1 MGDFS
6 ESRTSVKAKEDGKE
20 EPAPT
25 LLSFNTYT
33 MSHTQSRKRSE
44 SNQMRYNIAVVG
56 GGAVGKS
63 ALTLQFVQQVFCD
76 EYDPT
81 IEDQHRKQVVID
93 DECALMEI
101 LDTAGQEEY
110 VAMRDQHLRSAE
122 GFLIVFSLTSRASF
136 EEAMKLYESILRV
149 KEMDNVPI
157 VLAGNKCNVPDERQ
171 ISALEIDTF
180 LQSTHDKNLRYFEC

>member
-44 SNQMRYNIAVVG
+44 SNQTKYDIAVVG

-63 ALTLQFVQQVFCD
+63 ALTLQFVQHVFCD

-81 IEDQHRKQVVID
+81 IEDQHRKQTVID
-93 DECALMEI
+93 GECSVLDI

-110 VAMRDQHLRSAE
+110 TAMRDQYMRTGE
-122 GFLIVFSLTSRASF
+122 GFLLVFALNSSASF
-136 EEAMKLYESILRV
+136 QEIQPLYEQILRV
-149 KEMDNVPI
+149 KDSDSVPV
-157 VLAGNKCNVPDERQ
+157 VLVGNKSDLCDERQ
-171 ISALEIDTF
+171 VSKQEVAALA
-180 LQSTHDKNLRYFEC
+180 

>member
-44 SNQMRYNIAVVG
+44 SNQTKYDIAVVG

-93 DECALMEI
+93 EECALMEI
-101 LDTAGQEEY
+101 LDTAGQEEFT
-110 VAMRDQHLRSAE
+110 AMRDQHLRSAE
-122 GFLIVFSLTSRASF
+122 GFLIVFSLTCRPSF
-136 EEAMKLYESILRV
+136 EEAMQLYESILRV
-149 KEMDNVPI
+149 KDEEQVP
-157 VLAGNKCNVPDERQ
+157 VVFAGNKADLIHERQ
-171 ISALEIDTF
+171 VTSLEIDTF
-180 LQSTHDKNLRYFEC
+180 LQSTHNKNLRYF